1 MRVIFSFFL
10 CIKEHFTPKNLC
22 TYTKNTNFAQTK
34 TKSANYNYNHHMKIS
49 THLITLRN
57 LFFTLLLLAFS
68 ATSSSAAVTI
78 NQAGGWLET
87 AWVEWTNLSG
97 AQSYNVYVSEA
108 NTNSWKKLDR
118 ELVRNYG
125 TYGRADALGLKA
137 GSYKLKVV
145 PVNGNGEMAG
155 EASTTDNLEVRAH
168 NRQGFAHM
176 NRPTSGW
183 TEGVGAY
190 KNDGTL
196 KDDAVVLYVTSKNAK
211 NITVNWT
218 RYEGKAPVTW
228 TGLNDVIDGYRKC
241 IDGGGMKKPL
251 CIRIIGTV
259 KYSDCDK
266 MASGQGLHIKTQ
278 AQNDSNVDMPLTLEG
293 VGKDATIYGFGMQIS
308 NAIGVEVR
316 NLGIMLCLD
325 DGIEISRY
333 NTNIWIHNMDLFYGQ
348 TGGESDKVKGDGA
361 VDTKD
366 SRYCTISSNH
376 YFDCGKC
383 CLVDA
388 SDNRGTFYASSL
400 TYCGN
405 WFDHA
410 DQRLP
415 RLRHGEAFH
424 IYNNYYDGNGLYGVG
439 LASASSAFVENNYF
453 RNCRYPIVSSA
464 QGSDLWHVAELKKA
478 GTKSKGVMSG
488 EEGGVCKAYN
498 NHIEGATSYFNQNT
512 ATTYGLDA
520 YEVSSREDKVPA
532 EIKAT
537 NGGSTY
543 SNFDT
548 TEGEFYVCTPLA
560 TEDVVSHVTGQY
572 GAGRCQKGDFSWE
585 FDNATEDANKELIP
599 ELKAALSN
607 YKSTFVDFYPQPTAI
622 NNIDADKAYKNTDIF
637 VTPAGQRVDSSY
649 KGMVISGNK
658 KVIR

>member
-1 MRVIFSFFL
+1 M
-10 CIKEHFTPKNLC
+10 
-22 TYTKNTNFAQTK
+22 TYSNC
-34 TKSANYNYNHHMKIS
+34 KIA
-49 THLITLRN
+49 LRN
-57 LFFTLLLLAFS
+57 LFLTLTLAVVGNMQAS
-68 ATSSSAAVTI
+68 AEVTI
-78 NQAGGWLET
+78 NEAGGWLET
-87 AWVEWTNLSG
+87 AWVEWANMGS
-97 AQSYNVYVSEA
+97 AQAYNVYVSPA
-108 NTNSWKKLDR
+108 GQNSWTKLDN

-125 TYGRADALGLKA
+125 TYGRADAVGLKA
-137 GSYKLKVV
+137 GNYQLKVV
-145 PVNGNGEMAG
+145 PINSSGSEMTS
-155 EASTTDNLEVRAH
+155 EASTTESLDVRAH

-228 TGLNDVIDGYRKC
+228 TGLNNVIDGYRKC

-266 MASGQGLHIKTQ
+266 MASSQGLHIKTQ

-498 NHIEGATSYFNQNT
+498 NHIEGAKSYFNQNT

-520 YEVSSREDKVPA
+520 YEVSSRSEKVPST
-532 EIKAT
+532 ITAT
-537 NGGSTY
+537 NGGTPY

-548 TEGEFYVCTPLA
+548 NGEIYDCTPVA
-560 TEDVVSHVTGQY
+560 TENVVAHVTGQY
-572 GAGRCQKGDFSWE
+572 GAGRCQKGDFSWT
-585 FDNATEDANKELIP
+585 FDNAAEDDNKEIIP
-599 ELKAALSN
+599 ELKSALQS
-607 YKSTFVDFYPQPTAI
+607 YKSSFVGFYTYPTAI
-622 NNIDADKAYKNTDIF
+622 ENVGEKEIINNSATVKVMKNNRIIIEKAGKTFNF
-637 VTPAGQRVDSSY
+637 SGQRI
-649 KGMVISGNK
+649 K
-658 KVIR
+658 

>member
-1 MRVIFSFFL
+1 M
-10 CIKEHFTPKNLC
+10 
-22 TYTKNTNFAQTK
+22 TYSNC
-34 TKSANYNYNHHMKIS
+34 KIA
-49 THLITLRN
+49 LRN
-57 LFFTLLLLAFS
+57 LFLTLTLAVVGNMQAS
-68 ATSSSAAVTI
+68 AEVTI
-78 NQAGGWLET
+78 NEAGGWLET
-87 AWVEWTNLSG
+87 AWVEWANMGS
-97 AQSYNVYVSEA
+97 AQAYNVYVSPA
-108 NTNSWKKLDR
+108 GQNSWTKLDN

-125 TYGRADALGLKA
+125 TYGRADAVGLKA
-137 GSYKLKVV
+137 GNYQLKVV
-145 PVNGNGEMAG
+145 PINSSGSEMTS
-155 EASTTDNLEVRAH
+155 EASTTESLDVRAH

-228 TGLNDVIDGYRKC
+228 TGLNNVIDGYRKC

-266 MASGQGLHIKTQ
+266 MASSQGLHIKTQ

-498 NHIEGATSYFNQNT
+498 NHIEGAKSYFNQNT

-520 YEVSSREDKVPA
+520 YEVSSRSEQVPST
-532 EIKAT
+532 ITAT
-537 NGGSTY
+537 NGGSPY

-548 TEGEFYVCTPLA
+548 NGELYDCTPIA
-560 TEDVVSHVTGQY
+560 TEDVVAHVTGQY
-572 GAGRCQKGDFSWE
+572 GAGRCQKGDFSWT
-585 FDNATEDANKELIP
+585 FNNAVEDDNKEIIT
-599 ELKAALSN
+599 ELKSALQS
-607 YKSTFVDFYPQPTAI
+607 YKSSFVGFYTYPTAI
-622 NNIDADKAYKNTDIF
+622 ENVGEKEIINNSATVKVMKNNRIIIEKAGKTFNF
-637 VTPAGQRVDSSY
+637 SGQRI
-649 KGMVISGNK
+649 K
-658 KVIR
+658 

>member
-1 MRVIFSFFL
+1 MTIFS
-10 CIKEHFTPKNLC
+10 PKNLC
-22 TYTKNTNFAQTK
+22 TYTKNTNFAHTK

-57 LFFTLLLLAFS
+57 LFFTFALLTIS
-68 ATSSSAAVTI
+68 ATQSSAAVTI

-168 NRQGFAHM
+168 NRQGFAHF

-183 TEGVGAY
+183 QEGVGAY

-196 KDDAVVLYVTSKNAK
+196 KDNAIVLYITANNAK
-211 NITVNWT
+211 TITVSWV
-218 RYEGKAPVTW
+218 RYEGREPSEWK
-228 TGLNDVIDGYRKC
+228 GFQDLLDGYRKC
-241 IDGGGMKKPL
+241 VYGGGMKQPL
-251 CIRIIGTV
+251 CIRIVGTV
-259 KYSDCDK
+259 KFSDLDDS
-266 MASGQGLHIKTQ
+266 MSSQGLAVKGQEANAELPMTI
-278 AQNDSNVDMPLTLEG
+278 EG
-293 VGKDATIYGFGMQIS
+293 VGKDATIYNFGMQVS
-308 NAIGVEVR
+308 NCRGVEIR
-316 NLGIMLCLD
+316 NLGIMLCKD
-325 DGIEISRY
+325 DGIEISSD
-333 NTNIWIHNMDLFYGQ
+333 NSNVWVHNMDIFYGQ
-348 TGGESDKVKGDGA
+348 TGSESDKVKGDGA
-361 VDTKD
+361 VDTKR
-366 SRYCTISSNH
+366 SRYCTISANH
-376 YFDCGKC
+376 FFDCGKC

-388 SDNRGTFYASSL
+388 SKTKEANHADCLSY
-400 TYCGN
+400 YEN

-415 RLRHGEAFH
+415 RLRHGHAFH

-439 LASASSAFVENNYF
+439 LASASSAFVENNWF

-464 QGSDLWHVAELKKA
+464 QGSDLWHIDQIKKE
-478 GTKSKGVMSG
+478 GGKSKGVMSG
-488 EEGGVCKAYN
+488 EAGGVCKAFN

-512 ATTYGLDA
+512 KTTYGLDA
-520 YEVSSREDKVPA
+520 YEVGSRTDLVPSD
-532 EIKAT
+532 IKAT

-548 TEGEFYVCTPLA
+548 TEGEFYECTPLA
-560 TEDVVSHVTGQY
+560 TDDVVSHVTGQY

-585 FDNATEDANKELIP
+585 FDNATEDANMELIP
-599 ELKAALSN
+599 ELKSALQA
-607 YKSTFVDFYPQPTAI
+607 YKSSFVGFYQQPTAI
-622 NNIDADKAYKNTDIF
+622 NSVTASEYDNNADTF

>member
-1 MRVIFSFFL
+1 
-10 CIKEHFTPKNLC
+10 
-22 TYTKNTNFAQTK
+22 
-34 TKSANYNYNHHMKIS
+34 
-49 THLITLRN
+49 
-57 LFFTLLLLAFS
+57 
-68 ATSSSAAVTI
+68 
-78 NQAGGWLET
+78 
-87 AWVEWTNLSG
+87 
-97 AQSYNVYVSEA
+97 
-108 NTNSWKKLDR
+108 
-118 ELVRNYG
+118 
-125 TYGRADALGLKA
+125 
-137 GSYKLKVV
+137 
-145 PVNGNGEMAG
+145 
-155 EASTTDNLEVRAH
+155 
-168 NRQGFAHM
+168 M

-512 ATTYGLDA
+512 ATTYGLDF
-520 YEVSSREDKVPA
+520 YEVTSRDEQVPSSVT
-532 EIKAT
+532 AT
-537 NGGSTY
+537 KGGSTY

-548 TEGEFYVCTPLA
+548 TEGEFYACTPLA
-560 TEDVVSHVTGQY
+560 TEDVPAAVTGKY
-572 GAGRCQKGDFSWE
+572 GAGRCQKGDFSWK
-585 FDNATEDANKELIP
+585 FDNAVEDKNCELIP
-599 ELKAALSN
+599 ELKSAVQN
-607 YKSTFVDFYPQPTAI
+607 YKSKLVGFYNNPTPTGI
-622 NNIDADKAYKNTDIF
+622 RQLTIDKGQLSID
-637 VTPAGQRVDSSY
+637 TPIYNLAGQKVDANY
-649 KGMVISGNK
+649 KGIVIKGNK
-658 KVIR
+658 KVVQ